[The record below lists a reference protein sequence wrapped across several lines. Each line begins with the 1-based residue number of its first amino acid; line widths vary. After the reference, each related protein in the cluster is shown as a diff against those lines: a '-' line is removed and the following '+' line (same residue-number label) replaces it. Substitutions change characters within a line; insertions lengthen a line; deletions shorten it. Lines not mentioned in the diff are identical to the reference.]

1 MILLDTCVVSE
12 TMRPIPSRNVL
23 NWLDGL
29 PESRVYLPAPVI
41 GELHKGVELLP
52 KGNSQNALRVWLE
65 QLRER
70 FTGKILSFDEET
82 AALWG
87 VLTAGL
93 EKSGRR
99 LPVIDGILAALA
111 LRHSALLATRNV
123 SDFQDTGVEV
133 VNPWEEGFS

>member
-1 MILLDTCVVSE
+1 VILLDTCVVSE
-12 TMRPIPSRNVL
+12 TMRPNPSPEVL
-23 NWLDGL
+23 NWLNGL
-29 PESRVYLPAPVI
+29 PETKVYLPAPVI

-52 KGNSQNALRVWLE
+52 RGNRQKALRIWLE

-82 AALWG
+82 AAIWG
-87 VLTAGL
+87 MLTARL
-93 EKSGRR
+93 EKSGRT
-99 LPVIDGILAALA
+99 LSVIDGILAAVA

-133 VNPWEEGFS
+133 VNPWEEEYP

>member
-1 MILLDTCVVSE
+1 MILLDTCGVSE
-12 TMRPIPSRNVL
+12 TMRPNPSPEVL
-23 NWLDGL
+23 DWLNGL
-29 PESRVYLPAPVI
+29 PETKVYLPAPVI

-52 KGNSQNALRVWLE
+52 RGNRQKALRIWLE

-82 AALWG
+82 AA
-87 VLTAGL
+87 
-93 EKSGRR
+93 
-99 LPVIDGILAALA
+99 IA

-133 VNPWEEGFS
+133 VNPWEEEYP